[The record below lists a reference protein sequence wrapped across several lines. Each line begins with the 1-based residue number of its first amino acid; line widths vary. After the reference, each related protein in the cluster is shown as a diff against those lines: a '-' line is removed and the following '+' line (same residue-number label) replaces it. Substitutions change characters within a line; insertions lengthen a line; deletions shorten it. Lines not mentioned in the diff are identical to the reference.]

1 MSKTVYEINKT
12 TGNLG
17 VTTYNRLFGGPSIS
31 DLTYNYSEI
40 SGLHG
45 LRVNNTPAEFE
56 DFVRGEY
63 TKEVGEKY
71 HLDKVGFREAQ
82 MILMHSLA
90 EKALDH
96 LRPSEA

>member
-12 TGNLG
+12 TGELG
-17 VTTYNRLFGGPSIS
+17 VVTNRMFGKASL
-31 DLTYNYSEI
+31 DNLHFNYSKH

-45 LRVNNTPAEFE
+45 FMVNGVSGDFE
-56 DFVRGEY
+56 DFVQGEWS
-63 TKEVGEKY
+63 KEMGEKY

-82 MILMHSLA
+82 MCLMHLLA
-90 EKALDH
+90 EKALEH